1 MSHSKRHTPTDEL
14 TAPDAKLRREGQK
27 QAIVRALDGRQLS
40 IDDLAAEV
48 GIDVRLAKLLVDE
61 MPAVVRTYR
70 LASGSTY
77 ELAAP
82 QVRQVSP

>member
-14 TAPDAKLRREGQK
+14 TAPAAKLRREGQK

-48 GIDVRLAKLLVDE
+48 GLDVRLAKLLVDE

-70 LASGSTY
+70 LVSGSTY

-82 QVRQVSP
+82 QVRQVSR